1 MEGKD
6 KEKEEALVKK
16 ALVKGKDKEKE
27 EALVKKA
34 LVKGK
39 KTKAQRGN
47 YLPIQKTR
55 KSLLIKIKFIR

>member
-1 MEGKD
+1 VEGKD
-6 KEKEEALVKK
+6 KEKEE
-16 ALVKGKDKEKE
+16 
-27 EALVKKA
+27 A